1 MIKEAWSG
9 DMADAEDIGEAD
21 LSSLGDFD
29 GLVVGAPTW
38 HTGADEFRSG
48 TSWDDLLEEIKG
60 LDLSGKK
67 VAVFGCGDSSG
78 YGDYFCDAIEEI
90 HTTFAAAGATMV
102 GNWAADGSDENHTY
116 DFVDSKSCTD
126 GVFLG
131 LPECEIWAM
140 NFTDLASEARWRSRG
155 SRSFELDAIVSSCS
169 DVPWADV
176 RLRSGERGPV
186 PPSPMGQG
194 GPESLTHDSGNCVIL
209 LRYLMVPL
217 APTCGDYELPHH
229 S

>member
-131 LPECEIWAM
+131 LPLDFDNED
-140 NFTDLASEARWRSRG
+140 DLNEPRIAEW
-155 SRSFELDAIVSSCS
+155 V
-169 DVPWADV
+169 
-176 RLRSGERGPV
+176 
-186 PPSPMGQG
+186 GQL
-194 GPESLTHDSGNCVIL
+194 EKEF
-209 LRYLMVPL
+209 
-217 APTCGDYELPHH
+217 A
-229 S
+229 